1 MRHVFDDLELYVLG
15 VLPPASRA
23 EVDSHLVACA
33 DCRAEAAALSDV
45 LSAIHESLP
54 EREPSLGLRDRILT
68 SARPARPS
76 PIAWLR
82 PSRAWLPAAALAAAI
97 TLAVMS
103 VGWKMETLRAE
114 HDASLQQMETLRA
127 ERDASL
133 AIAQRVSHGG
143 RNWHMNGV
151 DRWKGAGGM
160 LFVPQSSPAY
170 VVFHDLP
177 AVPSGYNYTIWL
189 VDADGRWI
197 RGSSFAPT
205 DSGVR
210 MVDVGVPV
218 EGFDQCAVTLETQ
231 TQGKRAGPIV
241 MQSRFY

>member
-1 MRHVFDDLELYVLG
+1 MRHVLDDLELYALD
-15 VLPPASRA
+15 VLPPATRA
-23 EVDSHLVACA
+23 EVESHLVSCA
-33 DCRAEAAALSDV
+33 ECRDEARALADV

-54 EREPSLGLRDRILT
+54 EREPSPGLRSRILA
-68 SARPARPS
+68 SARPARSSRPV
-76 PIAWLR
+76 WLR
-82 PSRAWLPAAALAAAI
+82 PSRTWLPTAALAAAAL

-103 VGWKMETLRAE
+103 VGVGR
-114 HDASLQQMETLRA
+114 QMETLRA

-133 AIAQRVSHGG
+133 AIAQRVSLGG
-143 RNWHMNGV
+143 RNWYMSGV
-151 DRWKGAGGM
+151 DRWKGSGGM

-177 AVPSGYNYTIWL
+177 AVPSGYTYTIWL

-197 RGSSFAPT
+197 RGASFTPSA
-205 DSGVR
+205 SGVG

-218 EGFDQCAVTLETQ
+218 EGFDRCAVTLETQ
-231 TQGKRAGPIV
+231 TTGRRSGPIV

>member
-1 MRHVFDDLELYVLG
+1 MRHVLDDLELYTLG

-23 EVDSHLVACA
+23 EVESHLVACA
-33 DCRAEAAALSDV
+33 DCRAEATALAEV
-45 LSAIHESLP
+45 LSAIHDSLP
-54 EREPSLGLRDRILT
+54 EREPSLGLRGRMLA
-68 SARPARPS
+68 SAEPARPA

-82 PSRAWLPAAALAAAI
+82 PSRSWLPTAALAAAAI

-103 VGWKMETLRAE
+103 VGVGR
-114 HDASLQQMETLRA
+114 QMETLRA
-127 ERDASL
+127 ERDTSL
-133 AIAQRVSHGG
+133 AIAQRVSLGG
-143 RNWHMNGV
+143 RNWYMNGI

-177 AVPSGYNYTIWL
+177 AVPSGYSYTIWL

-197 RGSSFAPT
+197 RGSSFAPA

-210 MVDVGVPV
+210 MLDVGVPV
-218 EGFDQCAVTLETQ
+218 DGFDQCAVTLETQ

-241 MQSRFY
+241 MQSRLYP

>member
-1 MRHVFDDLELYVLG
+1 MTHVLDDLELYVLG
-15 VLPPASRA
+15 VLPPAARA
-23 EVDSHLVACA
+23 EVDSHLFACA
-33 DCRAEAAALSDV
+33 DCRAEAAALGDV

-82 PSRAWLPAAALAAAI
+82 PSRSWLPTAALAAAAI

-103 VGWKMETLRAE
+103 VGVGR
-114 HDASLQQMETLRA
+114 QMETLRA

-133 AIAQRVSHGG
+133 RGLERVSHGG
-143 RNWHMNGV
+143 RSWYMSGV
-151 DRWKGAGGM
+151 DRWKGSGGM

-177 AVPSGYNYTIWL
+177 AVPLGSNYTIWL
-189 VDADGRWI
+189 VDAEGRWI
-197 RGSSFAPT
+197 RGASFAPSE
-205 DSGVR
+205 SGVR

-218 EGFDQCAVTLETQ
+218 DGFDRCAVTLETQ

-241 MQSRFY
+241 MQSRFYPQP

>member
-1 MRHVFDDLELYVLG
+1 MTHVLDDLELYVLG

-23 EVDSHLVACA
+23 EVDQHLVACA
-33 DCRAEAAALSDV
+33 DCRAEAVALGDV

-54 EREPSLGLRDRILT
+54 AREPSPGLRDRIIL
-68 SARPARPS
+68 SATPARRA

-82 PSRAWLPAAALAAAI
+82 PSRSWLPAAALAAAAI

-103 VGWKMETLRAE
+103 VSVGR
-114 HDASLQQMETLRA
+114 QMETLRA
-127 ERDASL
+127 ERDSSL

-143 RNWHMNGV
+143 RSWYMSGV

-189 VDADGRWI
+189 VDEDGRWI
-197 RGSSFAPT
+197 RGSSFAPSE
-205 DSGVR
+205 SGVR

-218 EGFDQCAVTLETQ
+218 TGFDQCAVTLETQ
-231 TQGKRAGPIV
+231 TAGKRAGPIV
-241 MQSRFY
+241 MQSRFYAQP

>member
-1 MRHVFDDLELYVLG
+1 MSHVLDELELYVLG

-23 EVDSHLVACA
+23 EVESHLAVCRE
-33 DCRAEAAALSDV
+33 CRAEEGALSEV
-45 LSAIHESLP
+45 LSAIQDSLP
-54 EREPSLGLRDRILT
+54 ERELPLSLRERILASAT
-68 SARPARPS
+68 PARPAT
-76 PIAWLR
+76 ITWLR
-82 PSRAWLPAAALAAAI
+82 PSRAWLPAAALAAAAI

-103 VGWKMETLRAE
+103 VGLGRQL
-114 HDASLQQMETLRA
+114 DVLRA
-127 ERDASL
+127 ERDASMRGL
-133 AIAQRVSHGG
+133 ERVSHGG
-143 RNWHMNGV
+143 RSWYMSGV

-177 AVPSGYNYTIWL
+177 AVPSGYSYTIWL

-197 RGSSFAPT
+197 RGASFAPE

-218 EGFDQCAVTLETQ
+218 EGFDRCAVTVETQ

-241 MQSRFY
+241 MQSRMY

>member
-1 MRHVFDDLELYVLG
+1 MTHVLDDLELYVLG

-23 EVDSHLVACA
+23 EVESHLVACA

-45 LSAIHESLP
+45 LAAIHDSLP
-54 EREPSLGLRDRILT
+54 ERVPSLRLRDRILA

-76 PIAWLR
+76 PVPWPR
-82 PSRAWLPAAALAAAI
+82 PSRAWLPTAALAAAAI

-103 VGWKMETLRAE
+103 VGVGR
-114 HDASLQQMETLRA
+114 QMETLRA

-133 AIAQRVSHGG
+133 AIAQRVSQGG
-143 RNWHMNGV
+143 RNWYMSGV

-177 AVPSGYNYTIWL
+177 AVPPGYTYTIWL

-197 RGSSFAPT
+197 RGASFAPS

-218 EGFDQCAVTLETQ
+218 DGFDQCAVTLETQ

-241 MQSRFY
+241 MQSRLYPRQ